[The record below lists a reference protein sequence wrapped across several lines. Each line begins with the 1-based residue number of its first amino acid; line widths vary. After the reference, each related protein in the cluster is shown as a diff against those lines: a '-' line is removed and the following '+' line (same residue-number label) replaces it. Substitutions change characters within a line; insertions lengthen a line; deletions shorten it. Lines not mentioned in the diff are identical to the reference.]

1 MSEAKALVLAF
12 AGLATPFT
20 AIIVVI
26 LETSRSGVLMG
37 LATGLFAALGG
48 WVSSGIV
55 MRYAEIERRK
65 KREELILSR

>member
-12 AGLATPFT
+12 VGLAIPFI

-26 LETSRSGVLMG
+26 LETSRNGVLMG

-55 MRYAEIERRK
+55 MRHAEMKR
-65 KREELILSR
+65 REERKRIILSR

>member
-1 MSEAKALVLAF
+1 MSEVKALILAF
-12 AGLATPFT
+12 VGLAIPFT
-20 AIIVVI
+20 AVMVVI

-55 MRYAEIERRK
+55 MRYAEIERREER
-65 KREELILSR
+65 KRIILSR